1 MQKGLAILI
10 GNEDSPKIGLALSGG
25 GVRALVF
32 HLGVFRWLAVTGQWP
47 NVAAISS
54 VSGGSLAVG
63 LTLGVAGGKWPSSA
77 QLISDVLPRAKL
89 KLTQIDVQR
98 EYIKRSLIRPTRLF
112 RGRANVVGDVLHD
125 SWSLSGSLSDLPD
138 YPDIR
143 INCTTYETGKNW
155 RFSKEKMG
163 DYLTG
168 YVTKPNFPI
177 AQAVAASAA
186 FPGLIGPLRMDLDA
200 KKLIR
205 SEFQPPEDKEA
216 LENLRAVTLW
226 DGGVYENLG
235 LESLYKNRSLQRG
248 IDYLIVSDASGQL
261 GLESRRWARSP
272 PFYIPAT
279 RLVNIAADQTRAL
292 RSRDF
297 VRFIGEYPSKG
308 RYFYIK
314 NSVPEIFKR
323 AEKALPVDWGELQSD
338 ADVRKC
344 ANHPTNLR
352 ALTPSEFELLS
363 NRGFEVARATTKA
376 FEAI

>member
-1 MQKGLAILI
+1 M
-10 GNEDSPKIGLALSGG
+10 
-25 GVRALVF
+25 
-32 HLGVFRWLAVTGQWP
+32 
-47 NVAAISS
+47 
-54 VSGGSLAVG
+54 
-63 LTLGVAGGKWPSSA
+63 
-77 QLISDVLPRAKL
+77 
-89 KLTQIDVQR
+89 
-98 EYIKRSLIRPTRLF
+98 
-112 RGRANVVGDVLHD
+112 
-125 SWSLSGSLSDLPD
+125 
-138 YPDIR
+138 
-143 INCTTYETGKNW
+143 ETGKIG

-177 AQAVAASAA
+177 DRLGCSLQQFLPGYNWA
-186 FPGLIGPLRMDLDA
+186 FAGMDLDA

-248 IDYLIVSDASGQL
+248 IDYLIVSAT
-261 GLESRRWARSP
+261 ESSDGAGRHR
-272 PFYIPAT
+272 IPAT

-363 NRGFEVARATTKA
+363 NRGFEVARATRKA
-376 FEAI
+376 FGGHLSLSAIPPHSLSLTSPLALATSRASHLDLKS